1 MGHPS
6 CSKDHT
12 ICLQK
17 DLLCTSLITLCK
29 KGWMYDTRTNLWQA
43 TLKHYVLALR
53 NSYINMPFG
62 KSHTKDFVT
71 NTGHSLVLYLKFNSY
86 SKYRACSVPS
96 LHQTLFSTSGFRKIV
111 TTAEFTSRESYHLFS
126 YCENKLFIDRRYH
139 SPLVFSLMKHT
150 FTAWS
155 SPYWN

>member
-1 MGHPS
+1 MKITSVLTIKMGHPS

-29 KGWMYDTRTNLWQA
+29 KGWMYGTRTNLWQA
-43 TLKHYVLALR
+43 TLKDYILALS
-53 NSYINMPFG
+53 NSYINMPLG

-71 NTGHSLVLYLKFNSY
+71 NTGHSLLRHLTFNSY
-86 SKYRACSVPS
+86 SKDRACSVPS
-96 LHQTLFSTSGFRKIV
+96 SNQTFFSTLGFRRLV

-126 YCENKLFIDRRYH
+126 YCEKKLFILTEGTTVLWCF
-139 SPLVFSLMKHT
+139 P
-150 FTAWS
+150 
-155 SPYWN
+155 